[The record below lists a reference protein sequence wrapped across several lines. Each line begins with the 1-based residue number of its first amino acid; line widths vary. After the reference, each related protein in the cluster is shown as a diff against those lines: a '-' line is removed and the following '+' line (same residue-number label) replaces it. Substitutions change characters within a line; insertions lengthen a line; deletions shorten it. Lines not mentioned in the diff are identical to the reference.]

1 MNFLLNKMAYSLRSA
16 TNPCK
21 KNYSDQVVNLPR
33 AERVKPKTADQP
45 YPIEVVEED
54 GDRVKVHYVD
64 EGRKTV
70 NPAEAFTAAVAD
82 ASALLPASH

>member
-21 KNYSDQVVNLPR
+21 KSYSEVVKLPR
-33 AERVKPKTADQP
+33 AERVKPKTADQL

-54 GDRVKVHYVD
+54 GDRVKVHYV
-64 EGRKTV
+64 RR
-70 NPAEAFTAAVAD
+70 
-82 ASALLPASH
+82 